1 MGRGRTVFRLLL
13 FGALSALL
21 VALGARLSKEILNR
35 RGREGRVTAKDV
47 ERAQEV
53 ADAYDSEF
61 IELDRTVLPGI
72 SIRS

>member
-1 MGRGRTVFRLLL
+1 MGHGRTVFRLLL

-47 ERAQEV
+47 ERAREV

-61 IELDRTVLPGI
+61 IELDRSVLPGI
-72 SIRS
+72 SFRS

>member
-1 MGRGRTVFRLLL
+1 MGHGRTVFRLLL
-13 FGALSALL
+13 FGVLSALL

-35 RGREGRVTAKDV
+35 HGREERVTAKDV
-47 ERAQEV
+47 ERAREV
-53 ADAYDSEF
+53 ADAYNSEF

>member
-1 MGRGRTVFRLLL
+1 MGHGRTVLRFLL

-21 VALGARLSKEILNR
+21 VALSARLSKEILSR
-35 RGREGRVTAKDV
+35 RGRVTPV
-47 ERAQEV
+47 ERAGEV

>member
-1 MGRGRTVFRLLL
+1 MGHGRTVFRSLL
-13 FGALSALL
+13 FGALSVLL

-47 ERAQEV
+47 EPAREV

-61 IELDRTVLPGI
+61 IELDRTVQPGI